1 MIARIL
7 NALLPALGAALAIG
21 AMESYAI
28 AADVALGAVPFATSI
43 VLVMALPDN
52 DAAQPRAVIGGH
64 LISTLSGLLV
74 SWAIGP
80 SLVTAMVAV
89 GLAVAAMQVTRTMH
103 PPAGIDPLLVATTPV
118 GWGFLVVPVFAGAV
132 ALCAFAYVWHRL
144 RPGAPAWPKRWW

>member
-7 NALLPALGAALAIG
+7 NVLLPALGAALAIG

-28 AADVALGAVPFATSI
+28 MADVALGAVPFATSI

-52 DAAQPRAVIGGH
+52 DAAQPRAVVGGH
-64 LISTLSGLLV
+64 VVSTLVGLIV
-74 SWAIGP
+74 AWAIGP
-80 SLVTAMVAV
+80 SLITAMLAV
-89 GLAVAAMQVTRTMH
+89 GLAVAVMQLTRTMH

-118 GWGFLVVPVFAGAV
+118 GWGFLFVPVLAGAL

-144 RPGAPAWPKRWW
+144 RPGGAPWPKRWW